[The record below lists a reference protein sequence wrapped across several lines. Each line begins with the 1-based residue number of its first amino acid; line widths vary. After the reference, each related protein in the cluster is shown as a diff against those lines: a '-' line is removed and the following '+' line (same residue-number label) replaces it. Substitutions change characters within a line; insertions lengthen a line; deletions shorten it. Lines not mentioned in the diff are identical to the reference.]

1 MSEVKKI
8 LAVTNNFPTSR
19 FPEKGV
25 FVMNILKEMQR
36 QGVEVDVIA
45 PISIGTEL
53 KRFGR
58 KKSTLDFGGLK
69 VRQPYYISIPQRF
82 PRFRKSITLVNDW
95 LFGLS
100 LRIAYNKKKKYD
112 FVYCH
117 FLQSAIPVLQHL
129 QIRDLPVLV
138 NIGESDLSIYELN
151 YSKQRVVYFLNRVN
165 YLIAVSKTNFDYIP
179 TLDASLSKIT
189 KYIPNGVDINL
200 FKPYDKVLA
209 RKKLGLDLDA
219 KYVVFCGHFIERK
232 GPLRVL
238 EAIKGSEIK
247 GVFLGSNGPDIPIGI
262 EVAFRGAV
270 SNIDIVYYLSAS
282 DAFVLPSLSEGMSNA
297 VLEAMACCTPMV
309 ISNLP
314 FNTDFIQE
322 DCAIFVD
329 PKNIESIRNGI
340 FEALNEVNNKN
351 MRSSLSLVRE
361 NISIET
367 RIKKIFDFVLRI
379 QLIL

>member
-1 MSEVKKI
+1 MGNRMKI
-8 LAVTNNFPTSR
+8 LAVTNNFPTTR

-25 FVMNILKEMQR
+25 FVMNILKEMSR

-45 PISIGTEL
+45 PVSVGTEL
-53 KRFGR
+53 KRFNR
-58 KKSTLDFGGLK
+58 KTAALDFSGLK

-82 PRFRKSITLVNDW
+82 PRFRKSITRVNDW

-100 LRIAYNKKKKYD
+100 LRIAFNKKEKYD

-117 FLQSAIPVLQHL
+117 FLQSAIPVIQGLQT
-129 QIRDLPVLV
+129 RDIPTLV
-138 NIGESDLSIYELN
+138 NIGESDPWDYELS
-151 YSKQRVVYFLNRVN
+151 YSKQTVSYFLKSVD
-165 YLIAVSKTNFDYIP
+165 YIVTVSKINYDYILS
-179 TLDASLSKIT
+179 LDSSLYVKT
-189 KYIPNGVDINL
+189 KYIPNGVDINF
-200 FKPYDKVLA
+200 FKPYDKISA
-209 RKKLGLDLDA
+209 RKKLGLDLNT
-219 KYVVFCGHFIERK
+219 KYIVFCGHFDERK

-238 EAIKGSEIK
+238 EAIKDTEIK
-247 GVFLGSNGPDIPIGI
+247 GVFLGSNGSSTPIGK
-262 EVAFRGAV
+262 EVAFAGAV
-270 SNIDIVYYLSAS
+270 NNKDIVYYLSAC

-322 DCAIFVD
+322 DCASFVD

-340 FEALNEVNNKN
+340 FAALNEVNNNN
-351 MRSSLSLVRE
+351 MRKSLSLVRE

-367 RIKKIFDFVLRI
+367 RIKKIFDF
-379 QLIL
+379 ILENR